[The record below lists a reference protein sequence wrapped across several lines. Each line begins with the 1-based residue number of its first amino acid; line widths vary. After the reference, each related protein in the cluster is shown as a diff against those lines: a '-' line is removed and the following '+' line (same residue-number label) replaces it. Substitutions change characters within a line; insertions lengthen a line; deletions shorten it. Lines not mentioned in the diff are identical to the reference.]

1 MRILCFFGNVTDL
14 GNVMSRFSRESILSL
29 LSYGSHWSLALED
42 VECNDKTANVFLKVQ
57 RGAPGVAEHPK
68 QAPKKEDRDDQEGG
82 NEKGRGR
89 SPAARSKPEARRTRP
104 EFQANSGNES
114 KDKST
119 DCPPSDCSGTPVD
132 CDSGTCQVGHIFG
145 PVPFGPFDD
154 PVVQGVRAV
163 TPECSHVV
171 APSSGSTVCLDVQY
185 PSRQAVHS
193 DSGCQT
199 LGHSEPVPKPWL
211 RCASGAAIGEDTAS
225 FSAKGFPAETFA
237 CYKKVR
243 DGEALRWKSCL
254 EFSIKPEDV
263 VHDYASCGGLDHSPR
278 SGRRQHQ
285 VRWPL

>member
-1 MRILCFFGNVTDL
+1 MRILFFFGNVTDF

-29 LSYGSHWSLALED
+29 LSYGQ
-42 VECNDKTANVFLKVQ
+42 TANVFLKVQ

-104 EFQANSGNES
+104 VFQANSGNES

-145 PVPFGPFDD
+145 RDPFGPFDD

-171 APSSGSTVCLDVQY
+171 APSSGPTVCLDRLSDTRNLSRSHGCVVPLALLLVRTLQVFLPKGFLLR
-185 PSRQAVHS
+185 PSRATKKFEMEKHCAGRAV
-193 DSGCQT
+193 
-199 LGHSEPVPKPWL
+199 
-211 RCASGAAIGEDTAS
+211 
-225 FSAKGFPAETFA
+225 
-237 CYKKVR
+237 
-243 DGEALRWKSCL
+243 
-254 EFSIKPEDV
+254 
-263 VHDYASCGGLDHSPR
+263 
-278 SGRRQHQ
+278 
-285 VRWPL
+285 